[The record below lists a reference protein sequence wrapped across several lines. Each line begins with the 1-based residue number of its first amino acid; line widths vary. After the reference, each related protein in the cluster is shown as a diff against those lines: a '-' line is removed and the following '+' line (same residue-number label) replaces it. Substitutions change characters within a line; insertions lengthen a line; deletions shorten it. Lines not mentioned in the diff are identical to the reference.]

1 MSLLIP
7 EGDVE
12 PTSAGISRR
21 RILQG
26 VAWGTPA
33 VIIATAAPAAAA
45 SAPVQ
50 PPTQPSAQLPGGTG
64 MEAYGLVASHENQ
77 YWNETSGKHV
87 SASKIGFN
95 VQNKG
100 NNAPLTGSI
109 IVTVILPVGNMSN
122 PRWGIGNVN
131 GIPSGQPWTLAS
143 GPTVSNNKATITL
156 VYTGA
161 PLAPWAGVNVS
172 NLWVEARGNQKNQV
186 ATVVVNATYQ
196 GNFTSAHTATT
207 TLT

>member
-7 EGDVE
+7 DGDVE
-12 PTSAGISRR
+12 PTTTGVSRR

-45 SAPVQ
+45 SGDPRTQPPVQ
-50 PPTQPSAQLPGGTG
+50 LPTGTG
-64 MEAYGLVASHENQ
+64 MEAYGLVASYENQ
-77 YWNETSGKHV
+77 YWNDTSGKHL

-100 NNAPLTGSI
+100 NDAPLTGSI
-109 IVTVILPVGNMSN
+109 IVTIILPVGNMSN
-122 PRWGIGNVN
+122 PRWGIGNQN

-143 GPTVSNNKATITL
+143 GPTVANNKATITL

-196 GNFTSAHTATT
+196 GNFTSTHTATI
-207 TLT
+207 TLS